1 MAHNDN
7 PDSGYEHFHTM
18 GKKSPHMGKL
28 VEPLGGGHK
37 APDSGTK
44 WKGPEG
50 KDTNH
55 KPMNVQ
61 RNVPGSGG
69 PGGIVGP

>member
-7 PDSGYEHFHTM
+7 PDSGYEHFHAS
-18 GKKSPHMGKL
+18 GKKSPHQGKL
-28 VEPLGGGHK
+28 VDPLGGGHK

-44 WKGPEG
+44 WKSDAGIDPKTMMPG
-50 KDTNH
+50 AQK
-55 KPMNVQ
+55 
-61 RNVPGSGG
+61 NVPGSGG

>member
-18 GKKSPHMGKL
+18 GKKSPHQGKL
-28 VEPLGGGHK
+28 VEALGGGHK

-50 KDTNH
+50 KDPNT
-55 KPMNVQ
+55 KPMNIQ